1 MKNSKI
7 NSTGK
12 VKEGESAAVWVR
24 RDTLVPWPGNPRKN
38 AKAIAPVAQS
48 IRKHGFGA
56 VLLVRKETREVIAG
70 HTRLLAAESLG
81 MEFVP
86 ARFLDLDER
95 QAHLLALA
103 DNRLGE
109 IAEWDND
116 ALARVLSSYSLDE
129 VADAGWSGSELAE
142 LLGGDDDLSAI
153 GDIADVSVEAQF
165 QIVISGPLRRQ
176 ADALDRLREHLD
188 SDGEFTVNIQVH

>member
-1 MKNSKI
+1 
-7 NSTGK
+7 
-12 VKEGESAAVWVR
+12 
-24 RDTLVPWPGNPRKN
+24 
-38 AKAIAPVAQS
+38 VAQS

-95 QAHLLALA
+95 QARLLALA

-116 ALARVLSSYSLDE
+116 ALARVLSNYSLDE

-153 GDIADVSVEAQF
+153 GDIADVNVEAQF

-188 SDGEFTVNIQVH
+188 ADGEFTVNIQVH